1 MWFAPFYVYKVA
13 LLTIDACYVEMAK
26 SFVCNTITQ
35 IRGFLEYSQILHQV
49 HMFLMESRNE
59 YFGNWNELYPDDK
72 ISPNHN
78 NYT

>member
-59 YFGNWNELYPDDK
+59 YFGKLEWVIPWW
-72 ISPNHN
+72 
-78 NYT
+78 